1 MAFGARIIDAAKNV
15 QQYED
20 IFNKLPVAEQI
31 YQSKAPELITSQNQ
45 KILMREKMDFIT
57 AVLRK
62 ESGAAISPS
71 EFAGQDKI
79 FFPQP

>member
-1 MAFGARIIDAAKNV
+1 MAYGARMIDAAKNA
-15 QQYED
+15 QKYED
-20 IFNKLPVAEQI
+20 IFTKLPIAEQV
-31 YQSKAPELITSQNQ
+31 YQANAPDLITSQNQ
-45 KILMREKMDFIT
+45 KSLMREKMDFIT

-71 EFAGQDKI
+71 EFSGQDKI